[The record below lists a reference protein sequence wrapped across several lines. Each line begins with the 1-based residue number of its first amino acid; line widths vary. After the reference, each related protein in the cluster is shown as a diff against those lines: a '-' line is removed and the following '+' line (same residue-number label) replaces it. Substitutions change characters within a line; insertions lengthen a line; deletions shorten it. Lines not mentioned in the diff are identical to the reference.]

1 MLGII
6 PTYKP
11 SLAVRGVIT
20 AENAMTRK

>member
-11 SLAVRGVIT
+11 SSVVRAIIT